1 MVGIDRSLKLFK
13 GIADFGMQFV
23 QKGGLKGVTQEFV
36 VEVFF
41 MTPAKRIP
49 NPAFRSETMDMGMP
63 FQVPA
68 KGMKDTDNPG
78 VKSSDLLSLWN
89 IRETTLLTE
98 EKRQFKRERSDKNK
112 GRSSLAIVK
121 TQWRC
126 WTLMILKDI
135 EVVLSMAYMLP
146 QEGQKR
152 E

>member
-49 NPAFRSETMDMGMP
+49 NPAFGNETMDMGIP

-68 KGMKDTDNPG
+68 KGMKDTDKPRSKEFGFVIFMEHTRDNTVNG
-78 VKSSDLLSLWN
+78 
-89 IRETTLLTE
+89 RE
-98 EKRQFKRERSDKNK
+98 K
-112 GRSSLAIVK
+112 AV
-121 TQWRC
+121 
-126 WTLMILKDI
+126 
-135 EVVLSMAYMLP
+135 
-146 QEGQKR
+146 
-152 E
+152 